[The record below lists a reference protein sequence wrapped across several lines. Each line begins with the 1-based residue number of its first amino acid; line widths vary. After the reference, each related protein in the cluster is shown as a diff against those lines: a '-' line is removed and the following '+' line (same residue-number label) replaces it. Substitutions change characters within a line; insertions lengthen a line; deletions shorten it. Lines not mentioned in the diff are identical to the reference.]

1 MQNGAMNIGYESLYY
16 LSEGVPVRNDA
27 TSLGYESLYTSKQN
41 KEDIMNEIVT
51 NQNKSEYEKEL
62 EYFKRKTEEMYEIFM
77 GKRKDYGPTTTKT
90 FEEYG
95 IVAML
100 VRMEDKF
107 GRLKRLSVRET
118 VPHYESIEDTL
129 MDLANYCIITLLEMA
144 KQREKERHDNR

>member
-1 MQNGAMNIGYESLYY
+1 MEIDDSILQRDTNGAMSIGYQSFYD
-16 LSEGVPVRNDA
+16 LSGDTRQNSA
-27 TSLGYESLYTSKQN
+27 TSIGDKIIKQN
-41 KEDIMNEIVT
+41 KEDIMNNT
-51 NQNKSEYEKEL
+51 EYENEL
-62 EYFKRKTEEMYEIFM
+62 AYFKHKTEEMYKIFE

-107 GRLKRLSVRET
+107 GRLKSLT
-118 VPHYESIEDTL
+118 MQGAAPHYESIEDTL

-144 KQREKERHDNR
+144 KQNAKEIGDNR